1 MTKTRRGSQSAS
13 GEIWNEPGPSS
24 TPASDLLASAVLEL
38 GLIVLLCL
46 SSTVGQ
52 MEVGGSTCS
61 LEIRV
66 RAEVS

>member
-1 MTKTRRGSQSAS
+1 MGLTKTRRGSQSAS
-13 GEIWNEPGPSS
+13 GEIWNESGPVSA
-24 TPASDLLASAVLEL
+24 PDCELVAVPDLCM
-38 GLIVLLCL
+38 VLLCL